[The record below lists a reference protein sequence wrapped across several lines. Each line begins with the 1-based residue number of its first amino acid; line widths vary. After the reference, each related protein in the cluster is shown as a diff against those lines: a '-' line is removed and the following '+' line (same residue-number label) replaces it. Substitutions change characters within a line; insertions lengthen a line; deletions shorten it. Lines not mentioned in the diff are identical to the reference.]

1 MSAARTLPPIATLN
15 GLSADEFSA
24 VVGPLF
30 ENAPM
35 FLALL
40 AARRPL
46 ASDEAL
52 WPAALEIARAMPEAA
67 QVELIDAHPR
77 LGAPPASVSAM
88 SFREQG
94 YGSSDAEAEA
104 VRPAESPGAADAAG
118 ATESPGVAEPAAAAE
133 AARAVEPA
141 GAFAAEL
148 ERLNQ
153 AYEARF
159 GFRYCVFVNGR
170 SRAELIPGMVAALE
184 ADRAAEI
191 ERAIG
196 DIVAIAQAR
205 AVTLRARS

>member
-15 GLSADEFSA
+15 GLPPDEFAA

-30 ENAPM
+30 ENAPT

-94 YGSSDAEAEA
+94 YGSCEAQ
-104 VRPAESPGAADAAG
+104 AADAV
-118 ATESPGVAEPAAAAE
+118 ESPGVAEAAG
-133 AARAVEPA
+133 AVEPA
-141 GAFAAEL
+141 GAVAAEL
-148 ERLNQ
+148 ERLNL

-205 AVTLRARS
+205 AGTPTP